1 MNINFSIIYQELE
14 NLLFELILIAL
25 GNKDRLSHNP
35 SKEEWENLFLDAQKQ
50 SVVGIAFEG
59 VQRLP
64 KEQWPQQPLLFEW
77 IGTCEQIKVQNQ
89 IANKRSVEIS
99 RMFADAGFKSCIL
112 KGQGNALMYDNPFC
126 RMSGDIDIWVDGSR
140 DDINKFVRKR
150 CPDAFEQEHHI
161 EFPIFKDV
169 EVEVHYKPCTLLS
182 GFANRNFLKWCNT
195 IKAIQMGNEVELPES
210 AGRIAVPTAEFNA
223 VFQMAHIMIHFFIEG
238 IGLRHFV
245 DYYYVLKTNTN
256 HTDIANLFKE
266 FGLFRFAGGVMW
278 IEKEYLG
285 LEDQYL
291 LVEPDERRGR
301 VILKEMMEGG
311 NFGHYDERYK
321 SRKKGYIARGLTD
334 VYRLVKLASV
344 FPSESMWKIYR
355 KVENQKWKI
364 K

>member
-1 MNINFSIIYQELE
+1 ME
-14 NLLFELILIAL
+14 NLLFELIQIAL

-59 VQRLP
+59 VQKLP
-64 KEQWPQQPLLFEW
+64 KEQWPSQALLFEW
-77 IGTCEQIKVQNQ
+77 IGTCEQIKIQNQ

-99 RMFADAGFKSCIL
+99 RMLADAGFKSCIL
-112 KGQGNALMYDNPFC
+112 KGQGNALVYDNPFC

-182 GFANRNFLKWCNT
+182 PAANRKFLRWCQSV
-195 IKAIQMGNEVELPES
+195 KDALMRNEIELPVDS
-210 AGRIAVPTAEFNA
+210 GTFCVPTADFNA
-223 VFQMAHIMIHFFIEG
+223 IFQMAHIMIHFFIEG

-245 DYYYVLKTNTN
+245 DYYYVLKANTKHAN
-256 HTDIANLFKE
+256 IENLFEE
-266 FGLFRFAGGVMW
+266 FGLIRFARGIMW
-278 IEKEYLG
+278 IEKECLG
-285 LEDQYL
+285 LEDKYL
-291 LVEPDERRGR
+291 LVEPDERRGK
-301 VILKEMMEGG
+301 VILNEMLEGG
-311 NFGHYDERYK
+311 NFGHHDERYR
-321 SRKKGYIARGLTD
+321 SRNKGYIARGATD
-334 VYRLVKLASV
+334 VYRLLKLATV

-355 KVENQKWKI
+355 KIENQKWKL
-364 K
+364 KQ